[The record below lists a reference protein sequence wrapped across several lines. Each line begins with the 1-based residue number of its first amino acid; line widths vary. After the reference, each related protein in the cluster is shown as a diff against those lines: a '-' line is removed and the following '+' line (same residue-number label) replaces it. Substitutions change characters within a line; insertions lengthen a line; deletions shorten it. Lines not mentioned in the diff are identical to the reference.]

1 MFAVPDAPP
10 TAAAISGA
18 TEAPGVGGGLGGG
31 GAAYSGESDG
41 PRTEH
46 DLRAENLINLLESNV
61 APQSWD
67 TVGGVG
73 SISEYN
79 GLLVVTQTLEV
90 HREVERVLDMLREAA
105 GLPGPGKV
113 VR

>member
-1 MFAVPDAPP
+1 M
-10 TAAAISGA
+10 
-18 TEAPGVGGGLGGG
+18 GGYYDN
-31 GAAYSGESDG
+31 AEG

-46 DLRAENLINLLESNV
+46 DLRAENLISIIESNI
-61 APQSWD
+61 APQYWD

-79 GLLVVTQTLEV
+79 GLLVVTQTMQT
-90 HREVERVLDMLREAA
+90 HKEVEHVLDMLREAA